1 MDSLWTMD
9 VTPPDFPMLK
19 GDISTEVLVIGGGMA
34 GVLCARE
41 LTARGIDCAL
51 AEAGFVGSGVTRGTT
66 AVLTAQHDTLYTKLI
81 KRFGAEK
88 ARQYLHANLD
98 AVARFRALAK
108 DIPCDFEDAP
118 SVMYTLTDEDGFRR
132 EAEVVRSLGFTAEFQ
147 KKTRLPFDVAG
158 AVRFPGMAQFH
169 PLKFLYGAAEG
180 LTVYENTFVRRLEGT
195 AARTDGGTIRAKR
208 VVVASHFPFLNGRG
222 LYFMKLYQMRSF
234 VVALEN
240 APDLGGTYV
249 GTAEGDMYFRNYK
262 NLLLVGGGDHRTGTK
277 GGGFPAVRD
286 FVRRRFPEAAEKYA
300 WASQDCMS
308 LDGVPYIG
316 RYSPALPDVLVAT
329 GFNEW
334 GMTSSMVAASVLAD
348 RIAGRENEFAA
359 VFDPERG
366 MFKKQLFVNLGS
378 TLGHFVLPTAKR
390 CPHLGCALTWN
401 EAEGTWDCPCHGSR
415 FDRHGRLIDNPAMRD
430 ARVE

>member
-1 MDSLWTMD
+1 MKHLWTED
-9 VTPPDFPMLK
+9 IAPPRFPALRENIET
-19 GDISTEVLVIGGGMA
+19 DVLVVGGGMA
-34 GVLCARE
+34 GILCARLLRE
-41 LTARGIDCAL
+41 RGVDCVV
-51 AEAGFVGSGVTRGTT
+51 AEAAAIGSGVTKGTT
-66 AVLTAQHDTLYTKLI
+66 AVLTAQHDTLYADLVSQHGES
-81 KRFGAEK
+81 GAK
-88 ARQYLHANLD
+88 QYLDANLW
-98 AVARFRALAK
+98 AVGEFRRRSET
-108 DIPCDFEDAP
+108 IPCDFEERP
-118 SVMYTLTDEDGFRR
+118 SVMYARTDRQTLER
-132 EAEVVRSLGFTAEFQ
+132 EAETVRRLGFPAEFV
-147 KKTRLPFDVAG
+147 TETPLPFAVAG
-158 AVRFPGMAQFH
+158 AVRYPGMAQFH

-195 AARTDGGTIRAKR
+195 AARTDGGTIRAK

>member
-9 VTPPDFPMLK
+9 VTPPDFPKLK

-51 AEAGFVGSGVTRGTT
+51 AEAGTVGSGVTRGTT
-66 AVLTAQHDTLYTKLI
+66 AVLTAQHDTSYATLI
-81 KRFGAEK
+81 RRFGREK

-132 EAEVVRSLGFTAEFQ
+132 EAEAVRSLGFTAEFQ

-169 PLKFLYGAAEG
+169 PLKFLFCAARG
-180 LTVYENTFVRRLEGT
+180 LAVYQNTFVRRIDDNIAITGNG
-195 AARTDGGTIRAKR
+195 RIRARKI
-208 VVVASHFPFLNGRG
+208 VVATHFPFVNSRG
-222 LYFMKLYQMRSF
+222 LYFMKLYQTRSF
-234 VVALEN
+234 VIALED

-249 GTAEGDMYFRNYK
+249 DASEDGMYFRNYGG
-262 NLLLVGGGDHRTGTK
+262 LLLVGGGDKRTGK
-277 GGGFPAVRD
+277 DAGGFNKVRA
-286 FVRRRFPEAAEKYA
+286 FIRHHFPHATEKFA
-300 WASQDCMS
+300 WATQDCTS

-316 RYSPALPDVLVAT
+316 RYSPSTPDLYVAT

-334 GMTSSMVAASVLAD
+334 GMTSSMAASSILAD
-348 RIAGRENEFAA
+348 LIEGKENPYAP
-359 VFDPERG
+359 VFSPQRS
-366 MFKKQLFVNLGS
+366 MLRPQLFANLGA
-378 TLGHFVLPTAKR
+378 TLADFIIPTAKR
-390 CPHLGCALTWN
+390 CPHLGCALQWN
-401 EAEGTWDCPCHGSR
+401 NAEHSWDCPCHGSR
-415 FDRHGRLIDNPAMRD
+415 FDEHGHLIDNPAMRN
-430 ARVE
+430 AKVE